1 MSLSNKKK
9 TQSTSDIFNDD
20 FEVIYEGDLPDISID
35 DDDDYRDVLSG
46 LSDIDHTDY
55 IKKNDYDR
63 LTKKLKNKNKKA
75 GKKNKK
81 QSKKDNF
88 FDTAYY
94 DDDIFDE
101 LDDDLYDN
109 EYEDDYDDP
118 RNNRQKE
125 KKSRKNRGVKVPNVA
140 KPVAKTAK
148 AGGKILF
155 KFINL
160 LLRMG
165 TLLLI
170 AWIIYLLGLH
180 FLANAGSFGNIVS
193 RLTSADQELIAYLA
207 VGAVLLLYEVII
219 FFCVLG
225 GSKKQGRRGNSIDN
239 GRGLTSFIIIA
250 AGSYL
255 SAMFAVL
262 IPQAPAALLG
272 IHNALTVYGGLKD
285 TLLPICIAGVVSCV
299 IRKFIIK

>member
-9 TQSTSDIFNDD
+9 TQSTSDIFDDD

-101 LDDDLYDN
+101 LDDDLYDDEYEDDYDN
-109 EYEDDYDDP
+109 EYEDDCDDP

-148 AGGKILF
+148 PGGKILF

-160 LLRMG
+160 
-165 TLLLI
+165 
-170 AWIIYLLGLH
+170 
-180 FLANAGSFGNIVS
+180 LANAGSFGNIVS

-285 TLLPICIAGVVSCV
+285 TLLPICIAGVVSCI

>member
-101 LDDDLYDN
+101 LDDDLYDDEYEDDYDN

-125 KKSRKNRGVKVPNVA
+125 KKSRKNRSVKVPNVA

-160 LLRMG
+160 QAEYQHCERVANVVCLRILQSGVWLLFLRPEQQKRTSRRADRMNRK
-165 TLLLI
+165 
-170 AWIIYLLGLH
+170 AH
-180 FLANAGSFGNIVS
+180 SS
-193 RLTSADQELIAYLA
+193 R
-207 VGAVLLLYEVII
+207 
-219 FFCVLG
+219 
-225 GSKKQGRRGNSIDN
+225 RRHCA
-239 GRGLTSFIIIA
+239 F
-250 AGSYL
+250 
-255 SAMFAVL
+255 
-262 IPQAPAALLG
+262 
-272 IHNALTVYGGLKD
+272 
-285 TLLPICIAGVVSCV
+285 
-299 IRKFIIK
+299 

>member
-9 TQSTSDIFNDD
+9 TQSTSNIFDDD

-101 LDDDLYDN
+101 LDDDLYDDEYEDDYDN

-125 KKSRKNRGVKVPNVA
+125 KKSHKNRGVKVPNVA

-193 RLTSADQELIAYLA
+193 RLTSANQELIAYLA

-225 GSKKQGRRGNSIDN
+225 GSKKQDAEE
-239 GRGLTSFIIIA
+239 T
-250 AGSYL
+250 
-255 SAMFAVL
+255 VL
-262 IPQAPAALLG
+262 IMGVDLHPLLS
-272 IHNALTVYGGLKD
+272 
-285 TLLPICIAGVVSCV
+285 LLPDHICPQCLPYSSHRLLPHFWV
-299 IRKFIIK
+299 FIML

>member
-9 TQSTSDIFNDD
+9 TQSTSNIFDDD

-101 LDDDLYDN
+101 LDDDLYDDEYEDDYDN

-125 KKSRKNRGVKVPNVA
+125 KKSRKNRGVKVPTVA
-140 KPVAKTAK
+140 HPVAKTAK
-148 AGGKILF
+148 
-155 KFINL
+155 L
-160 LLRMG
+160 LQ
-165 TLLLI
+165 I

-207 VGAVLLLYEVII
+207 IGAVLLLYEVII

-225 GSKKQGRRGNSIDN
+225 GSKKQGRRGKSIDN

-250 AGSYL
+250 VGSYL

-285 TLLPICIAGVVSCV
+285 TLLPICIAGVVSCI